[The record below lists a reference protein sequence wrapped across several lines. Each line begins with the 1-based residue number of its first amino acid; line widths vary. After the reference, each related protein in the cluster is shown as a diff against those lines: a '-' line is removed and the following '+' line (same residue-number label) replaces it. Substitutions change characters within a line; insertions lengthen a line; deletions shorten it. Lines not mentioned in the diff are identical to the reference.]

1 MEKGTCQQR
10 QHDNRSFGKTEK
22 HFTRKSPNSHK
33 YSEVRTR
40 EHLLPQEVS
49 AMQLAIKQSKGRHA
63 HRDSTLILLI
73 YRHGLRVS
81 EVAGLRW
88 EQIDFNA
95 GTIYVKRVKK
105 GIHSVHPLYGDE
117 IRSLRKLQR
126 DYPPSPYVFQ
136 SSRCG
141 PLARD
146 TIGGIVERAG
156 KLAGLPFPVHAHM
169 LRHGT
174 GYYLANRGTDTRT
187 IQNYLRHNNIQHTVR
202 YTELA
207 STKFQGLWDG

>member
-1 MEKGTCQQR
+1 MTTKTIQ
-10 QHDNRSFGKTEK
+10 SPKVGKTK
-22 HFTRKSPNSHK
+22 KFLRKSPNARK

-40 EHLLPQEVS
+40 EHLLPAEVE
-49 AMQLAIKQSKGRHA
+49 AMRRAIQKSKGRHA

-73 YRHGLRVS
+73 YRHGLRVA
-81 EVAGLRW
+81 EATTLKW
-88 EQIDFNA
+88 EQIDFSG

-105 GIHSVHPLYGDE
+105 GTPSVQPLYGDE

-126 DYPPSPYVFQ
+126 DYPASPYVFQ
-136 SSRCG
+136 SSRHG
-141 PLARD
+141 PLALD
-146 TIGGIVERAG
+146 TVGGIVERAG
-156 KLAGLPFPVHAHM
+156 TLAGLPFPVHAHM

-187 IQNYLRHNNIQHTVR
+187 IQSYLGHNNIQHTVR

-207 STKFQGLWDG
+207 STKFQGLWDN